1 MNSSLNLFMSLNLRK
16 FYYDLYLYYLLNPYP
31 STFQSIIIQSYPF
44 SFPSVCHYHL
54 VLVHISQSSVFH
66 LNHPVSSPISQQ
78 QSTGNSYASNIYQQQ
93 PYSNGSTYNM
103 QPFSSHQGYQTSQY
117 YTPYSAQQYQ
127 NTPWNRGYYVQ
138 NSYVAPWATRF
149 KQPQS
154 PHQNVVTHGS
164 EGYSS
169 ASQVLPVSSSYP
181 PPPWTA
187 GSLEPVPQSINSQQR
202 AMLYGKCLI
211 SIRRIHLLRNN

>member
-1 MNSSLNLFMSLNLRK
+1 M
-16 FYYDLYLYYLLNPYP
+16 
-31 STFQSIIIQSYPF
+31 
-44 SFPSVCHYHL
+44 
-54 VLVHISQSSVFH
+54 
-66 LNHPVSSPISQQ
+66 
-78 QSTGNSYASNIYQQQ
+78 
-93 PYSNGSTYNM
+93 
-103 QPFSSHQGYQTSQY
+103 
-117 YTPYSAQQYQ
+117 PYSAQQYQ
-127 NTPWNRGYYVQ
+127 NTPWNHGYYVQ

-154 PHQNVVTHGS
+154 PHQDVVTHGS

-211 SIRRIHLLRNN
+211 SIRRIHLLRNNWLYWRELVSYGKNWIAVKMNWFSHVKLICQWAAKKINLPKWNNFQALMTMAILIGLLMR